1 MNIVVIDGYTLN
13 PGDLSW
19 QPLEELGSCMIYDR
33 TPPDRLMFRAGEA
46 DAVLT
51 NKFPFDRA
59 TFPRLP
65 RLRYIGV
72 TATGYNIVDVA
83 AAREHGV
90 TVTNVPAYG
99 AASVAQMA
107 FAHLLNLV
115 THCEYHAQTVAQ
127 GRWAQTPD
135 FCYWDRPLVEL
146 AGLTL
151 GIVGF
156 GQIGQATARIGRGF
170 GMRVIACDR
179 SPDVKSHDGV
189 TFVAPD
195 DLFRQSD
202 VVSLHCPLTP
212 ETDRL
217 VNRTRLAL
225 MKPTAYLINT
235 SRGGLVDEAALAEA
249 LNAGR
254 LAGAGLDV
262 LASEPPPADHSLLRA
277 RNCRV
282 TPHNA
287 WGTVAARQRLLD
299 IAVDNLR
306 AFAAG
311 RRQNVVS

>member
-1 MNIVVIDGYTLN
+1 MNIVVIDGYTVN

-19 QPLEELGSCMIYDR
+19 QPLEELGSCTIYDR
-33 TPPDRLMFRAGEA
+33 TPAELLVDRAGAA

-51 NKFPFDRA
+51 NKFLLDRPA
-59 TFPRLP
+59 IARLP

-72 TATGYNIVDVA
+72 LATGYNVVDVA
-83 AAREHGV
+83 AARERGV
-90 TVTNVPAYG
+90 TVTNVPTYG
-99 AASVAQMA
+99 TASVAQMA
-107 FAHLLNLV
+107 FAHLLNLA
-115 THCEYHAQTVAQ
+115 TQCEHHAQTVEQ
-127 GRWAQTPD
+127 GRWSQTPD

-156 GQIGQATARIGRGF
+156 GRIGQATARIGRGF
-170 GMRVIACDR
+170 GMRIIACD
-179 SPDVKSHDGV
+179 SSIANAPDDV
-189 TFVAPD
+189 TFVD
-195 DLFRQSD
+195 LDELFRQSD
-202 VVSLHCPLTP
+202 AVSLHCPLTP

-217 VNRTRLAL
+217 VNRARLAL

-235 SRGGLVDEAALAEA
+235 SRGGLVDEAALVEA

-262 LASEPPPADHSLLRA
+262 LAIEPPPADHPLLHA

-306 AFAAG
+306 AFIAG
-311 RRQNVVS
+311 RMQNVVS